1 MSDTKLY
8 TIGHFSKLHGF
19 KGELTVYIENGDPAD
34 YEDLEV
40 MIIATQEG
48 DKSFKVLNM
57 EKKTNTTLKVRLEGI
72 NTEEEARKYLK
83 NPIKVSREEL
93 SDADLLKISL
103 RELDGFKVM
112 DENVGEAGIVRGVM
126 ELPNNPLLEIEFK
139 GKNYLLP
146 IHEDILLN
154 IDETARIVHIAAPEG
169 LFDIN
174 DPEPAED

>member
-1 MSDTKLY
+1 MSDTTLY

-19 KGELTVYIENGDPAD
+19 KGELTVFIENGDPAD
-34 YEDLEV
+34 YEDLEE
-40 MIIATQEG
+40 MIVETKEG
-48 DKSFKVLNM
+48 DQTFKVVNM

-72 NTEEEARKYLK
+72 NSEDEARKYLK

-103 RELDGFKVM
+103 RELNGYKVI
-112 DENVGEAGIVRGVM
+112 DEKAGEAGVVKGVM
-126 ELPNNPLLEIEFK
+126 ELPNNPLLEITFR
-139 GKNYLLP
+139 GKQYLLP

-154 IDETARIVHIAAPEG
+154 IDETARVVNIAAPEG

-174 DPEPAED
+174 DPEPTED

>member
-1 MSDTKLY
+1 MSETKLY

-34 YEDLEV
+34 YEDLEE
-40 MIIATQEG
+40 MIVGTQEG
-48 DKSFKVLNM
+48 DKSFKVINM

-72 NTEEEARKYLK
+72 NTEDEARKYLK

-112 DENVGEAGIVRGVM
+112 DEKAGEAGIVKGVM

-154 IDETARIVHIAAPEG
+154 IDEKARVLHIAAPEG

>member
-1 MSDTKLY
+1 MSDITLY

-34 YEDLEV
+34 YEDLEE
-40 MIIATQEG
+40 MIVETKEG
-48 DKSFKVLNM
+48 DKTFKVVNM

-72 NTEEEARKYLK
+72 NSEDEARKYLK

-93 SDADLLKISL
+93 SEADLVKISL
-103 RELDGFKVM
+103 RELSGFKVI
-112 DENVGEAGIVRGVM
+112 DEKAGDAGIIKGIM
-126 ELPNNPLLEIEFK
+126 ELPNNPLLEIDFN
-139 GKNYLLP
+139 GKSYLLP

-154 IDETARIVHIAAPEG
+154 IDEDARVVHIAAPEG